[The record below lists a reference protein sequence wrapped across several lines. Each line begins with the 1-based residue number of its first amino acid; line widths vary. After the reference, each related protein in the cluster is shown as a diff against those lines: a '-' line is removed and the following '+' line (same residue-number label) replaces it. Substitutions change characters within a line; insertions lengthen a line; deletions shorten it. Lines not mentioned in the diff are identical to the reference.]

1 MHCAL
6 WSSRDR
12 WQLNHSGYDEFWN
25 LMTMWIQMW
34 FHVTSKTLNLRDAR
48 KTETQ
53 SNYNIL
59 SLKYLGDAYGNYRFS
74 FTLQNI
80 VNWEKV
86 LEFLF
91 FPCIIYLEN
100 LSDGLQEQTKIFLTK
115 TLRNLKGYGRKTCG
129 KNNHTLFTTTWNQ
142 WSQETSSIHIYT
154 DTLTL
159 VNFKFSKEILN
170 FCLVPVAWLVLRIKA
185 GPILLLFASSN
196 SFCSL
201 LMIWN
206 QTPRFTCFHYVKHSH
221 YNWEKKCKVCAAIV
235 ICH

>member
-12 WQLNHSGYDEFWN
+12 WQLNHSGYVEFWN

-34 FHVTSKTLNLRDAR
+34 FHVTRKTLNLRDAR

-53 SNYNIL
+53 SNDNIL

-91 FPCIIYLEN
+91 FPCITYLEN

-129 KNNHTLFTTTWNQ
+129 KITTLFLPQ
-142 WSQETSSIHIYT
+142 LGISGVKRPHPYT
-154 DTLTL
+154 YT
-159 VNFKFSKEILN
+159 
-170 FCLVPVAWLVLRIKA
+170 
-185 GPILLLFASSN
+185 
-196 SFCSL
+196 
-201 LMIWN
+201 
-206 QTPRFTCFHYVKHSH
+206 QTYSP
-221 YNWEKKCKVCAAIV
+221 
-235 ICH
+235 